1 MLFNSFSVNLEVDVI
16 KDNGTISVLIALGKS
31 GKSYDYTAEIG
42 VMFLSIV
49 HPVVVFLTGLG

>member
-42 VMFLSIV
+42 VMFLSI
-49 HPVVVFLTGLG
+49 PKYFLRG